1 MSINVNK
8 DSYLPDYNSFEIF
21 GQYKLPFIILLV
33 VVIAA
38 FIFLF
43 SMFTKVNNTENSIF
57 PTFVL
62 EIILWGILFVV
73 VVLNFKWLR
82 DNNYSFSA
90 EIKNLFNDKLTN
102 VVINSNIKG
111 ITPTPTK
118 KDISGNAYK
127 CSSENEDGEVFH
139 VTDNKYTYS
148 DAKEICKSLNA
159 RLATYDEVEDAYK
172 NGANWC
178 SYGWSDEQMALFP
191 IQKSVYNE
199 LKKIK
204 GHQHDCGRPGING
217 GYISNEN
224 STFGV
229 NCYGKKPY
237 ITEKDKEFMDK
248 YSYSPG
254 IPDDAYN
261 STDSAKEEE
270 EEDIVDDLLIAPFN
284 KSKWSLE

>member
-1 MSINVNK
+1 M
-8 DSYLPDYNSFEIF
+8 
-21 GQYKLPFIILLV
+21 
-33 VVIAA
+33 
-38 FIFLF
+38 
-43 SMFTKVNNTENSIF
+43 
-57 PTFVL
+57 
-62 EIILWGILFVV
+62 
-73 VVLNFKWLR
+73 
-82 DNNYSFSA
+82 
-90 EIKNLFNDKLTN
+90 
-102 VVINSNIKG
+102 
-111 ITPTPTK
+111 
-118 KDISGNAYK
+118 SGNAFK

-148 DAKEICKSLNA
+148 DAIEICKSLNS

-191 IQKSVYNE
+191 IQKSVYND

-217 GYISNEN
+217 GYIPNKN

-237 ITEKDKEFMDK
+237 INEKNKEFMEK
-248 YSYSPG
+248 YSYSPAL
-254 IPDDAYN
+254 PDDAYN
-261 STDSAKEEE
+261 TMEKAKEEN
-270 EEDIVDDLLIAPFN
+270 IVDDLLISPFN

>member
-8 DSYLPDYNSFEIF
+8 DSYLPDFNSFQVF
-21 GQYKLPFIILLV
+21 GQYKLPFILLLLA
-33 VVIAA
+33 VIAV

-43 SMFTKVNNTENSIF
+43 SMFTKVNNTENSVF
-57 PTFVL
+57 PTFIL
-62 EIILWGILFVV
+62 EIILWSVLFVV
-73 VVLNFKWLR
+73 IILNFKWLR
-82 DNNYSFSA
+82 DNNYSFTA

-102 VVINSNIKG
+102 VVINANSKVV
-111 ITPTPTK
+111 TSTHPPSSTK

-127 CSSENEDGEVFH
+127 CSGENDEGEVFH
-139 VTDNKYTYS
+139 VTDNKYTYN
-148 DAKEICKSLNA
+148 DAIEICKSLDS

-178 SYGWSDEQMALFP
+178 SYGWSDDQMALFP
-191 IQKSVYNE
+191 IQKSVYND

-204 GHQHDCGRPGING
+204 GHQHDCGRPGVNG
-217 GYISNEN
+217 GYIPNKN

-237 ITEKDKEFMDK
+237 ITEKDKEFMEK

-254 IPDDAYN
+254 IPNDAYEN
-261 STDSAKEEE
+261 TDKAND
-270 EEDIVDDLLIAPFN
+270 DIVDDLLISPFN
-284 KSKWSLE
+284 KSKWSFD